1 MTEQVPAS
9 FLQAHPNATA
19 YLDISSSAGSC
30 KHMSGPVLSPSFLIR
45 VPGFIGRHH
54 AGSAQVRPP
63 HPGSWATSNRCY
75 MRAGLTRVCSP
86 WLLGPRCLGWLPGE
100 ARGPSGC
107 RSWRAK
113 PSCGS
118 QTATTPT
125 TTCRSGLHAIYTHL
139 WPETVVSECRNAA
152 DHFTCRDAS
161 MRAVHFAPIP
171 ASSYACWKGM
181 FAGSS
186 GCQGSNRTSGN
197 RSILLCGR
205 RCWSRR
211 ARRRR

>member
-1 MTEQVPAS
+1 MLLAFGENKAGIVQRAVEGPVTEQVPAS

-86 WLLGPRCLGWLPGE
+86 WLLGPVAWDGYLV
-100 ARGPSGC
+100 
-107 RSWRAK
+107 K
-113 PSCGS
+113 
-118 QTATTPT
+118 
-125 TTCRSGLHAIYTHL
+125 
-139 WPETVVSECRNAA
+139 
-152 DHFTCRDAS
+152 
-161 MRAVHFAPIP
+161 RAVIWL
-171 ASSYACWKGM
+171 SLL
-181 FAGSS
+181 AGKA
-186 GCQGSNRTSGN
+186 
-197 RSILLCGR
+197 ILRLTD
-205 RCWSRR
+205 SDYTDNHLQVR
-211 ARRRR
+211 ATCHIYPSVARDCCF